1 MYLANEIT
9 YSGKLKCVSEIVAD
23 SVIKVDQSILSRVV
37 NDSLRFILTS
47 PIVFIDTSEII
58 RKLNL
63 PSQATTNEYRTVND
77 VECKIVSRL
86 CDLFYKVS
94 SDQMSQLDHSIS
106 PPLTWSLTLKSQN
119 TDCKQEDSIGIIAPY
134 NNQVKQLHTV
144 LKAKHPSI
152 YKGLEINTV
161 DQFQGRDKRMIIM
174 SFTNSIVKTAED
186 NNRLREF
193 EILNDKRRLTVAIT
207 RAKQKLIMIGCI
219 DCIKSYKTIGELVS
233 ILKESSYILKPE
245 NVDDLF

>member
-1 MYLANEIT
+1 M
-9 YSGKLKCVSEIVAD
+9 
-23 SVIKVDQSILSRVV
+23 
-37 NDSLRFILTS
+37 
-47 PIVFIDTSEII
+47 
-58 RKLNL
+58 
-63 PSQATTNEYRTVND
+63 
-77 VECKIVSRL
+77 
-86 CDLFYKVS
+86 
-94 SDQMSQLDHSIS
+94 
-106 PPLTWSLTLKSQN
+106 
-119 TDCKQEDSIGIIAPY
+119 
-134 NNQVKQLHTV
+134 KQLHTV

-186 NNRLREF
+186 NNRVREF

-207 RAKQKLIMIGCI
+207 RAKQKLIMIGSI